1 MSTGHPI
8 GQSPSLTQ
16 ERGLNLTPTLPSR
29 GGGTELA
36 RGLFFLDAYVLFG
49 GFGGDGRGRFG
60 GVVLLNVSCG
70 SGDSPPCLATTDADE
85 YGGHDYRTKQN
96 NCPRFRFVLFH
107 LRNCVLYS

>member
-1 MSTGHPI
+1 MSIGHPI

-49 GFGGDGRGRFG
+49 GFGRDGRGGLGLRR
-60 GVVLLNVSCG
+60 VVLLNVSCG

-96 NCPRFRFVLFH
+96 NCP
-107 LRNCVLYS
+107 

>member
-60 GVVLLNVSCG
+60 GVVLLNVRAGRGDG
-70 SGDSPPCLATTDADE
+70 SPSLATTDADG
-85 YGGHDYRTKQN
+85 YGGECDCAKQN
-96 NCPRFRFVLFH
+96 NGQ
-107 LRNCVLYS
+107 